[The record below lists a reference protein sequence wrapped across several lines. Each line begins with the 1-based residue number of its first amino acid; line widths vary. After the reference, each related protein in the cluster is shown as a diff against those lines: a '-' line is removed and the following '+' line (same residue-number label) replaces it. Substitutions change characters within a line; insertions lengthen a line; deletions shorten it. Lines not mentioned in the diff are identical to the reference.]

1 MLDLSAAVA
10 LSVLPGAL
18 GANLL
23 RAFLARLPAAPLSAF
38 RLDAALDE
46 ACPHRARPTL
56 ARAAE
61 AAAPLLDDLAAG
73 RRRAIVFGDE
83 AYPPRLA
90 AIPDPPPLLW
100 INGDAASLAQ
110 PVIAIVGSRY
120 ATPSSLDVARA
131 LARDLAG
138 FGFVIASGLAR
149 GVDEAA
155 HRGALDAGATVG
167 VLGCGLDRIYPP
179 EHGPLAK
186 VIAASGAIVSELPP
200 SAEPKPE
207 HFPRRNRI
215 ISGLALGVVVVEAS
229 LRSGSLITA
238 RCAADQGRE
247 VMAVPGTALGL
258 RHKGSHSLIRDGA
271 ALVETAEDVLAALGL
286 ALRPATP
293 TPTGE
298 TAAESG
304 RRPDGNGRSDPGRA
318 RWRGGVDA
326 RASGGGDGPVDGR
339 AAGAPDGAR
348 DRRPYRAG
356 ARRGLPDASD
366 SSGKVGAAYGETP
379 GHRRVAGKSQD
390 IVSVPRRQI
399 SGRGEHRARPRPAR
413 ARERSPQ
420 GD

>member
-1 MLDLSAAVA
+1 VLDLSAAVT
-10 LSVLPGAL
+10 LSVLPGAQ

-23 RAFLARLPAAPLSAF
+23 RLFLARSPVPPLSAF
-38 RLDAALDE
+38 RLDAALEE

-73 RRRAIVFGDE
+73 RRRAIVFGGLS
-83 AYPPRLA
+83 YPPRLA

-100 INGDAASLAQ
+100 INGDAASLAR

-138 FGFVIASGLAR
+138 FGAVIASGLAR

-155 HRGALDAGATVG
+155 HRGALEAGATIG

-179 EHGPLAK
+179 EHGPLAQ

-200 SAEPKPE
+200 GAEPKPE

-286 ALRPATP
+286 AVRPAAP

-298 TAAESG
+298 S
-304 RRPDGNGRSDPGRA
+304 SMDPG
-318 RWRGGVDA
+318 
-326 RASGGGDGPVDGR
+326 
-339 AAGAPDGAR
+339 
-348 DRRPYRAG
+348 
-356 ARRGLPDASD
+356 ASD
-366 SSGKVGAAYGETP
+366 AEMVDPILAALDGGEALSLGRLEAATGLSTVELLGRLTGHEIAGRVVRAPGGAFRTP
-379 GHRRVAGKSQD
+379 PTAVVR
-390 IVSVPRRQI
+390 
-399 SGRGEHRARPRPAR
+399 
-413 ARERSPQ
+413 
-420 GD
+420 

>member
-23 RAFLARLPAAPLSAF
+23 RAFLARSPVPPLSTF
-38 RLDAALDE
+38 RLEAALDE
-46 ACPHRARPTL
+46 ACPWRTGPTL

-61 AAAPLLDDLAAG
+61 AVPALLDDLAAG
-73 RRRAIVFGDE
+73 RRRALVFGAD

-100 INGDAASLAQ
+100 INGDAASLAR

-138 FGFVIASGLAR
+138 LGFVIASGLAR

-155 HRGALDAGATVG
+155 HQGALDAGATIG
-167 VLGCGLDRIYPP
+167 VLGCGLDRVYPP

-200 SAEPKPE
+200 AAEPKPE

-229 LRSGSLITA
+229 LKSGSLITA

-258 RHKGSHSLIRDGA
+258 RHKGSHALIRDGA
-271 ALVETAEDVLAALGL
+271 ALVETADDVLAALGL
-286 ALRPATP
+286 ARGPAGP
-293 TPTGE
+293 SGPGDAAADLPPG
-298 TAAESG
+298 AAETGDPILTALEGGEALSLGRLEAATGLSTAVLLAGLSG
-304 RRPDGNGRSDPGRA
+304 HEIAGRIVRLPG
-318 RWRGGVDA
+318 
-326 RASGGGDGPVDGR
+326 
-339 AAGAPDGAR
+339 GAFR
-348 DRRPYRAG
+348 
-356 ARRGLPDASD
+356 
-366 SSGKVGAAYGETP
+366 TP
-379 GHRRVAGKSQD
+379 PTAVVR
-390 IVSVPRRQI
+390 
-399 SGRGEHRARPRPAR
+399 
-413 ARERSPQ
+413 
-420 GD
+420 

>member
-23 RAFLARLPAAPLSAF
+23 RAFLTRSPAEPLSAF

-46 ACPHRARPTL
+46 ACPHRAVPTL

-73 RRRAIVFGDE
+73 RRRAIVFGGE
-83 AYPPRLA
+83 AYPARRA
-90 AIPDPPPLLW
+90 AIPDPPPLIW

-138 FGFVIASGLAR
+138 LGFVIASGLAR

-155 HRGALDAGATVG
+155 HRGALDAGGATIG
-167 VLGCGLDRIYPP
+167 VLGCGLDRVYPP
-179 EHGPLAK
+179 EHGPLAQ
-186 VIAASGAIVSELPP
+186 VIVASGAIVSELPP

-229 LRSGSLITA
+229 LKSGSLITA

-247 VMAVPGTALGL
+247 VMAVPGTVLGL
-258 RHKGSHSLIRDGA
+258 RHRGSHSLIRDGA

-286 ALRPATP
+286 ALRPVAP
-293 TPTGE
+293 PPTGE
-298 TAAESG
+298 TAGDRDAGQPAAVDPILAALDGGEALSLG
-304 RRPDGNGRSDPGRA
+304 RLEAATGLSTVELLALLTLHEIAGRIVRVPG
-318 RWRGGVDA
+318 
-326 RASGGGDGPVDGR
+326 
-339 AAGAPDGAR
+339 GAFR
-348 DRRPYRAG
+348 
-356 ARRGLPDASD
+356 
-366 SSGKVGAAYGETP
+366 TP
-379 GHRRVAGKSQD
+379 PTAVVR
-390 IVSVPRRQI
+390 
-399 SGRGEHRARPRPAR
+399 
-413 ARERSPQ
+413 
-420 GD
+420 

>member
-1 MLDLSAAVA
+1 VLDLSAAVA
-10 LSVLPGAL
+10 LSVLPGPL

-23 RAFLARLPAAPLSAF
+23 QRFLARSPVPPLSAF

-46 ACPHRARPTL
+46 ACPRRARPAL
-56 ARAAE
+56 ARAIE

-73 RRRAIVFGDE
+73 RRRALVFGD
-83 AYPPRLA
+83 ATYPPRLS

-100 INGDAASLAQ
+100 INGDAASLAR
-110 PVIAIVGSRY
+110 PVISIVGSRY

-138 FGFVIASGLAR
+138 LGFVVASGLAR

-155 HRGALDAGATVG
+155 HRGALEAGVTVG

-179 EHGPLAK
+179 EHGPLSR

-200 SAEPKPE
+200 AAQPQPE

-229 LRSGSLITA
+229 LKSGSLITA

-247 VMAVPGTALGL
+247 VMAVPGTALGA

-286 ALRPATP
+286 MRRPAAP
-293 TPTGE
+293 PPTGD
-298 TAAESG
+298 TA
-304 RRPDGNGRSDPGRA
+304 PDPLADTA
-318 RWRGGVDA
+318 
-326 RASGGGDGPVDGR
+326 GPVDPILAALAGGDPLSLGLLEAATFLSTAELLAALTRHEIAGR
-339 AAGAPDGAR
+339 ITRLPGGAFR
-348 DRRPYRAG
+348 
-356 ARRGLPDASD
+356 
-366 SSGKVGAAYGETP
+366 TP
-379 GHRRVAGKSQD
+379 PTAVVR
-390 IVSVPRRQI
+390 
-399 SGRGEHRARPRPAR
+399 
-413 ARERSPQ
+413 
-420 GD
+420 

>member
-23 RAFLARLPAAPLSAF
+23 RAFLTRSPAEPLSAF

-46 ACPHRARPTL
+46 ACPHRALPTL

-73 RRRAIVFGDE
+73 RRRAIVFGGE
-83 AYPPRLA
+83 AYPARLA

-138 FGFVIASGLAR
+138 VGFVIASGLAR

-155 HRGALDAGATVG
+155 HRGALDAGATIG
-167 VLGCGLDRIYPP
+167 VLGCGLDRVYPP

-215 ISGLALGVVVVEAS
+215 ISGLSLGVVVVEAS

-286 ALRPATP
+286 ALRPVTP

-298 TAAESG
+298 TPADPEAGQTETVDPILAALEGGEALSLG
-304 RRPDGNGRSDPGRA
+304 RLEAATGLSTVEVLGRLTVHEIAGRVVKVPG
-318 RWRGGVDA
+318 
-326 RASGGGDGPVDGR
+326 
-339 AAGAPDGAR
+339 GAFR
-348 DRRPYRAG
+348 
-356 ARRGLPDASD
+356 
-366 SSGKVGAAYGETP
+366 TP
-379 GHRRVAGKSQD
+379 RTAVVR
-390 IVSVPRRQI
+390 
-399 SGRGEHRARPRPAR
+399 
-413 ARERSPQ
+413 
-420 GD
+420 

>member
-1 MLDLSAAVA
+1 VLDLSAAVA

-23 RAFLARLPAAPLSAF
+23 RAFLARSPVPPLASF
-38 RLDAALDE
+38 RLDTALEE
-46 ACPHRARPTL
+46 ACPHRVRPTL
-56 ARAAE
+56 ARATA
-61 AAAPLLDDLAAG
+61 AAAPLIDDLAAG
-73 RRRAIVFGDE
+73 RRRAIVFGAQ

-90 AIPDPPPLLW
+90 AIPDPPPLIW
-100 INGDAASLAQ
+100 INGAEASLAQ

-131 LARDLAG
+131 LAVDLAG
-138 FGFVIASGLAR
+138 LGFVIASGLAR

-155 HRGALDAGATVG
+155 HRGALDAGETIG
-167 VLGCGLDRIYPP
+167 VLGCGLDRVYPP

-186 VIAASGAIVSELPP
+186 VIAASGAVVSELPP

-215 ISGLALGVVVVEAS
+215 ISGLSLGVVVVEAS

-286 ALRPATP
+286 ALRPAAPP
-293 TPTGE
+293 TTGE
-298 TAAESG
+298 TAQDLEAGRTGTADPILAALDGGEAFSLGRLEAATGLSTAELLARLTVHEIAG
-304 RRPDGNGRSDPGRA
+304 RIVRLPG
-318 RWRGGVDA
+318 
-326 RASGGGDGPVDGR
+326 
-339 AAGAPDGAR
+339 GAFR
-348 DRRPYRAG
+348 
-356 ARRGLPDASD
+356 
-366 SSGKVGAAYGETP
+366 TP
-379 GHRRVAGKSQD
+379 PTAVVR
-390 IVSVPRRQI
+390 
-399 SGRGEHRARPRPAR
+399 
-413 ARERSPQ
+413 
-420 GD
+420 